1 MCGRD
6 LAGMT
11 GHQDCASLQVI
22 GLDTFCEIFPW
33 LPLKDDLLTSN
44 LVDSDLAESLDPC
57 WTPLGV
63 PSNELRK
70 LKMNG

>member
-11 GHQDCASLQVI
+11 GHQDCVVLQNIIV
-22 GLDTFCEIFPW
+22 DTFCEIFSW

-44 LVDSDLAESLDPC
+44 LVDSDLAESPVPC

-63 PSNELRK
+63 PNNELRK